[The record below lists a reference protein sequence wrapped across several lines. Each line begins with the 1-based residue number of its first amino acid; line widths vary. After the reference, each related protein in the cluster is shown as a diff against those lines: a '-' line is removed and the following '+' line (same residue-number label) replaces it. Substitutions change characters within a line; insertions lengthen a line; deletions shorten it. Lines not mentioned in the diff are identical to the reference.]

1 MHTKVSLVMI
11 SYQKLDNMSDNIN
24 WSACPDCNG
33 SGVHWNAVTEEDES
47 CPSCKGTG
55 KCD

>member
-1 MHTKVSLVMI
+1 
-11 SYQKLDNMSDNIN
+11 MSSDKIN

-33 SGVHWNAVTEEDES
+33 SGVRWNAVTGNDEKCCS
-47 CPSCKGTG
+47 CNGTG